1 MSFLQEEITR
11 LKAEIA
17 SIKES
22 IGVANRD
29 IKEIDSE
36 LAVINKE
43 AAAAVAAGNDAEVLA
58 LAGKRKALRSERQ
71 EVESKLSNYQEKEQQ
86 AQIQLAN
93 TERNLAREQAPPP
106 QSAAADVAASA
117 DGATQNPAPAPVST
131 GRLTTEEAATLA
143 QNTETGTDPPV
154 KPLTETQSVPPPLP
168 PVPNIEAEGRPD
180 ATPGGAPGVG
190 AAGEDGAT
198 AANTK
203 QIIAAAQANQSAF
216 APRDN
221 VLDQYAS
228 YTYNIG
234 WYLLTPEQYT
244 ALQKT
249 SKITISQYNLL
260 IQSGGAPSTVE
271 GVQPDLTTG
280 GAVTG
285 VSKSAGRNPFFGLD
299 YYFDNL
305 EIKSVI
311 TGKGSNSA
319 HNAAELSFTV
329 TETAAITLIDNLWKA
344 VKGAYK
350 DPKATYSAAIY
361 ALVIRFYGYDEN
373 GKIVQASDSDNKNA
387 VVEKII
393 PFKLADIDF
402 TVSNKLIEYHVK
414 GVAVPYTVGFGTNL
428 GVIKSNIEIS
438 GATVKDLLTK
448 GVVVAEVSPADGRKP
463 TPTPAK
469 PTTPPAAAS
478 TTTPQ
483 TLIIDGS
490 AGQEV
495 GGGTISELG
504 AAA

>member
-1 MSFLQEEITR
+1 MATV
-11 LKAEIA
+11 AELDARWEAQYQIVLA
-17 SIKES
+17 LRRELTAAQAA
-22 IGVANRD
+22 VAQSAAYQNGTEAERVA
-29 IKEIDSE
+29 
-36 LAVINKE
+36 LGQVGAVE
-43 AAAAVAAGNDAEVLA
+43 AARLAFNAENQKLTALKKELDAAVAAEAA
-58 LAGKRKALRSERQ
+58 
-71 EVESKLSNYQEKEQQ
+71 EKE
-86 AQIQLAN
+86 A
-93 TERNLAREQAPPP
+93 TTSPTT
-106 QSAAADVAASA
+106 SAATDVANSA
-117 DGATQNPAPAPVST
+117 AGATQNPAPAPASA
-131 GRLTTEEAATLA
+131 GRLTTTEAATLA
-143 QNTETGTDPPV
+143 QNTETGTNPPV
-154 KPLTETQSVPPPLP
+154 KTLTETQSVPQA
-168 PVPNIEAEGRPD
+168 NTGNETEGR
-180 ATPGGAPGVG
+180 PGGAPGVG
-190 AAGEDGAT
+190 AKGEDGST

-203 QIIAAAQANQSAF
+203 QIIAATQANQSAF

-271 GVQPDLTTG
+271 GVQPELTTG
-280 GAVTG
+280 GAVAG
-285 VSKSAGRNPFFGLD
+285 VSQSAGRNPFFGLD

-350 DPKATYSAAIY
+350 DSKIPYSAAIY

-469 PTTPPAAAS
+469 PAAPAAAS

-483 TLIIDGS
+483 TLVITGE
-490 AGQEV
+490 AGQDV
-495 GGGTISELG
+495 GAGTLG
-504 AAA
+504 DYVGA